1 MLFSHCF
8 QERTTSIFRAPE
20 RFLIL
25 QKYRPTSLSNTFYDR
40 YYAWDYRVLKKFA
53 RHCSTGEEIPQKLVK
68 SMQGARDMFAATD
81 LQRQIFYALVD
92 QTLFGEQPFPHGDIS
107 SVVAKLKREHTSCE
121 HVEGTHWEARFSHL
135 LNYGAGYY
143 SYLYAKCF
151 AATIWKKLCQED
163 PLSPTTGFAL
173 RTKFLQHGG
182 AREPAALLNDL
193 AGDGIYRY
201 CDGGIMPDISCLC
214 DEMKLFE

>member
-1 MLFSHCF
+1 MSLDMLFSHCF

-81 LQRQIFYALVD
+81 LQRQIFYALV
-92 QTLFGEQPFPHGDIS
+92 GEQPFPHTPGN
-107 SVVAKLKREHTSCE
+107 SVPRQ
-121 HVEGTHWEARFSHL
+121 HV
-135 LNYGAGYY
+135 
-143 SYLYAKCF
+143 
-151 AATIWKKLCQED
+151 
-163 PLSPTTGFAL
+163 
-173 RTKFLQHGG
+173 
-182 AREPAALLNDL
+182 
-193 AGDGIYRY
+193 
-201 CDGGIMPDISCLC
+201 
-214 DEMKLFE
+214 